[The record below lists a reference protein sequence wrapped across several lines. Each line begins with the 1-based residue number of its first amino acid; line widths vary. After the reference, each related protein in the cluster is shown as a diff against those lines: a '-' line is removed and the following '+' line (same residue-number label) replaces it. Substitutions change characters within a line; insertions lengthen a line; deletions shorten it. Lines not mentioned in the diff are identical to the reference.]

1 MPHSDF
7 PSDPRAIPL
16 GDRRA
21 WASRLAEAQRSWL
34 QRLPALLEPPA
45 PAPDFPAFL
54 LETSPFRPLMAA
66 IGEARTRAQLPTAVA
81 DELQRFVD
89 AFRDYLRTDSGEE
102 VFSRDLHSRAG

>member
-16 GDRRA
+16 GERRA

-54 LETSPFRPLMAA
+54 LETTAFRSLALA
-66 IGEARTRAQLPTAVA
+66 IGEARSRTQLPTAVA

-102 VFSRDLHSRAG
+102 VFARDRHNRAG